1 MKFKV
6 YTLENLYLVTLGILV
21 ILIIAT
27 PYFVNRGYSIFDEEV
42 LEVIMSTFL
51 FVVGFLIY
59 SLYKSD
65 IARKQK
71 SIDES
76 LNYIGNINLQI
87 SHIKSIFNQMKKYPE
102 NKNDFK
108 DAIKFLANK
117 ALGIVGVDWILFRI
131 IEIENT
137 KTLAEHFQA
146 RGKVTLVR
154 YEVSNKSLVQ
164 YKACQGCSVIQSDQ
178 ENFDMQAFCVLPTE
192 KISEEQKIML
202 KAIVNNLAMI
212 YLIFTSTHYENSR
225 RNSNGNGKG

>member
-1 MKFKV
+1 MKIRPL
-6 YTLENLYLVTLGILV
+6 TLENLYIAILGFLVL
-21 ILIIAT
+21 LIVAT
-27 PYFVNRGYSIFDEEV
+27 PYLINRGISVLDEEI
-42 LEVIMSTFL
+42 LEVVTSAFL

-59 SLYKSD
+59 SLYKRD

-108 DAIKFLANK
+108 AAIKFLANK

-131 IEIENT
+131 IEIESA
-137 KTLAEHFQA
+137 KTLSEHFQA

-164 YKACQGCSVIQSDQ
+164 YKACQGCSVVQSDQ

-212 YLIFTSTHYENSR
+212 YLIFTSTHYENSLK
-225 RNSNGNGKG
+225 NGNKNSKE